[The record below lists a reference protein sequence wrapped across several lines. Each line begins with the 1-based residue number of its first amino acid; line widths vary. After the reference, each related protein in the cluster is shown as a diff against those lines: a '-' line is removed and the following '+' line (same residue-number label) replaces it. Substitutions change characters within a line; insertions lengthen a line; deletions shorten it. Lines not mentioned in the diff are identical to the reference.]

1 MLSNITD
8 RVGSGIAVPVF
19 GVAVSLTGE
28 PVTSTRQD
36 KCIVQVGLT
45 LASTL
50 EYMIVSSDRG
60 PKPSTCC
67 GEGVVGPGEPSTNT
81 AGFARDCRPI
91 RTGSR

>member
-19 GVAVSLTGE
+19 GVAVGLTGE
-28 PVTSTRQD
+28 PVKSTRQD
-36 KCIVQVGLT
+36 KCIVPVGLT

-50 EYMIVSSDRG
+50 EYMIVSLDRG
-60 PKPSTCC
+60 PELSTCC

-81 AGFARDCRPI
+81 AGFARDCRPVW
-91 RTGSR
+91 TGSW